1 MSKETVLITG
11 GTSGIGLATARLL
24 HERGANVLVTGRNPE
39 TIRSARSALPDE
51 VAILQADVASLD
63 DTDRVVQHA
72 RERFGALTG
81 LFLNAG
87 INKAM
92 PLEAVDESTYDEVF
106 AVNAKGQFFTL
117 QKALPLLA
125 DKASVVF
132 TVGIAAVRGLAGAT
146 LGGGSKGALLTMVS
160 SLAVELAPRGVRVN
174 AVSPGAISTPIW
186 TKSGLS
192 AEQLTAVTE
201 SMAAG
206 IPLKRL
212 GEAEEVAA
220 MVAFLLSDAA
230 GYITGE
236 NFLVGG
242 GAGLRV

>member
-1 MSKETVLITG
+1 MPPTPPAPNSPWTGAPPSSDPPRPLRSTRRARPRTYRNSSQMLSERTERNSSMSKETVLITG

-146 LGGGSKGALLTMVS
+146 LGGGSKGALLTMVP

-174 AVSPGAISTPIW
+174 AVSPGAI
-186 TKSGLS
+186 
-192 AEQLTAVTE
+192 
-201 SMAAG
+201 
-206 IPLKRL
+206 
-212 GEAEEVAA
+212 
-220 MVAFLLSDAA
+220 
-230 GYITGE
+230 
-236 NFLVGG
+236 
-242 GAGLRV
+242 